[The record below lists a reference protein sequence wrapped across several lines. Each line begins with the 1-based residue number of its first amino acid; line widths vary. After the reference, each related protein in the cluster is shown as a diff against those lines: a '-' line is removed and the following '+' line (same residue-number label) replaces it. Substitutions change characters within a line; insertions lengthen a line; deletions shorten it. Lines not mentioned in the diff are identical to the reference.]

1 MDSITILGLVAG
13 TLTTIGFLPQ
23 VIKSWRTKKT
33 TDVSL
38 LMPTLLAI
46 GISLWLIY
54 GILLNDFPI
63 IIANAISLVF
73 NMIQIL
79 LVIRYSRKSA

>member
-1 MDSITILGLVAG
+1 MDLITVLGLIAG
-13 TLTTIGFLPQ
+13 TLTTTGFLPQ
-23 VIKSWRTKKT
+23 VIKSWRTKRT
-33 TDVSL
+33 ADVSL

-63 IIANAISLVF
+63 IIANAVSLVF
-73 NMIQIL
+73 NMTQIL
-79 LVIRYSRKSA
+79 LVIKYSKKSA